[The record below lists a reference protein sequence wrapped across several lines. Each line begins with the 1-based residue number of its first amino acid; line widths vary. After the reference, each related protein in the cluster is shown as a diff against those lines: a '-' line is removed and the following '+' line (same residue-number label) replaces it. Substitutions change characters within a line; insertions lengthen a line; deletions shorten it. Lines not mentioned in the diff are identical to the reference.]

1 MEFLPSANQI
11 KKADAYTIEE
21 LGIPSLELMER
32 AAMAVVRLIRRQE
45 LVMDNIA
52 IVCGS
57 GNNGG
62 DGFAIGRLLLE
73 DGRDVDLIFAGNPD
87 HCTEE
92 TKEQIRRFEKAG
104 GIIKDTFISG
114 DYSAVVDAVF
124 GVGLNREIQGNYK
137 SLIEDMNK
145 SNGLKVAV
153 DIPSGVCATTGKILG
168 VAFKADVT
176 VTFERRK
183 SGLLFYPGN
192 FYCGEI
198 FSADIGVDCSLL
210 EKSKEVLV
218 AYDQADLDELLPKRS
233 PDSHKGSYGRVLM
246 ISGSKGMAGAAY
258 LGAYAS
264 YMTGA
269 GLVRIYTPE
278 ENRTVLQQLLPEAII
293 SPYEEYDEEEL
304 EELLAWADVVCVGS
318 GIGKG
323 EISVKIMR
331 KVLNTV
337 KRLCVIDADGI
348 NIIAQDPQLKKMME
362 EGEYILTPHIKE
374 MSGLIG
380 SSVREIKND
389 PRMVLEQFTK
399 NNHLT
404 CVLKDARSLTAK
416 SGLPTVL
423 NLSGNESM
431 AKAGSGDVL
440 AGIITG
446 LLAQGSSSYVAASLG
461 AYIHGCA
468 GDEARKK
475 KGNYSVMAR
484 DLISNLGT
492 VLDKEEYL

>member
-21 LGIPSLELMER
+21 LGVPSLELMER
-32 AAMAVVRLIRRQE
+32 AAMAVVRMVKRQE
-45 LVMDNIA
+45 LVMDKIV

-73 DGRDVDLIFAGNPD
+73 EGRDVELAFVGNKD
-87 HCTEE
+87 HCTKE
-92 TKEQIRRFEKAG
+92 TKEQIRRFEAVG
-104 GIIKDTFISG
+104 GRVETTFEKG
-114 DYSAVVDAVF
+114 EYSAVVDAVF

-137 SLIEDMNK
+137 ALIEAMNE
-145 SNGLKVAV
+145 SSGLKVAV

-183 SGLLFYPGN
+183 SGLLFYPGH

-198 FSADIGVDCSLL
+198 FAADIGIDCNLM
-210 EKSKEVLV
+210 EKSQDVLV
-218 AYDQADLDELLPKRS
+218 AYDQGDLGELLPKRS

-246 ISGSKGMAGAAY
+246 ISGCKGMAGAAY
-258 LGAYAS
+258 LAAYAS

-293 SPYEEYDEEEL
+293 SPYENYNEVEL
-304 EELLAWADVVCVGS
+304 EELLSWADVVCIGS

-323 EISVKIMR
+323 EISVKIME
-331 KVLNTV
+331 KVLKTV

-348 NIIAQDPQLKKMME
+348 NIIAEHPELGQLMK

-380 SSVREIKND
+380 RSVREIKNE
-389 PRMVLEQFTK
+389 PRVLLEQFTK
-399 NNHLT
+399 GNQLT
-404 CVLKDARSLTAK
+404 CVLKDARSLTSK
-416 SGLPTVL
+416 EGCPTVL

-468 GDEARKK
+468 GDLARKK

-484 DLISNLGT
+484 DLIENLGR
-492 VLDKEEYL
+492 VLDKEEY